1 MVKNILKGIKS
12 IPLPPFN
19 QGLQA
24 AANRARQNALG
35 NLGQQQ
41 LAGAGQAAAIGQAVG
56 GMGGVGG
63 GGFAGGLLSP
73 QLWSDEMMAK
83 LKENQVMS
91 QMASGMYDA
100 QSAVPPPQTCP
111 LSKAII
117 MEALLDLMEL
127 QPDMH
132 MGEILRQVM
141 SDSRHRTYDVELA
154 QTITGLVD
162 SLRSSDKNDSS
173 SDPRPFDSSEHR
185 NPRPIGLSGGVPPS
199 RLPYAPHPVAQ
210 LPSEPGSEPPDLFLP
225 LG

>member
-1 MVKNILKGIKS
+1 MVKNILKKIGFP
-12 IPLPPFN
+12 PLG
-19 QGLQA
+19 QGLQDQA
-24 AANRARQNALG
+24 SYANQARQNALG
-35 NLGQQQ
+35 NISGR

-56 GMGGVGG
+56 GIGV
-63 GGFAGGLLSP
+63 AGGLLSP

-91 QMASGMYDA
+91 QMASGMGDA

-162 SLRSSDKNDSS
+162 SLRSSDKNDSFS
-173 SDPRPFDSSEHR
+173 EIPRPDSSEHR
-185 NPRPIGLSGGVPPS
+185 NPQSIGLVGGVPPFH
-199 RLPYAPHPVAQ
+199 RLYEPPPAFQPA
-210 LPSEPGSEPPDLFLP
+210 SEPCSEPPDLFLP